1 MTSESRHFIGMKEI
15 LGIEYECPT
24 CHARIYYA
32 IEKVP
37 IHQPFI
43 CNGCRT
49 AVLDDSDGIYMEQ
62 LVKTIKHLQS
72 RGEELDSFRIQI
84 AGETP

>member
-24 CHARIYYA
+24 CQVRINYA

-37 IHQPFI
+37 IHQAFM
-43 CNGCRT
+43 CKGCGM
-49 AVLDDSDGIYMEQ
+49 AVTDESDSKYMEQ
-62 LVKTIKHLQS
+62 LVTTTKHLQS
-72 RGEELDSFRIQI
+72 RGDSLNIFRLQV

>member
-24 CHARIYYA
+24 CHVRIYYTLGT
-32 IEKVP
+32 VP
-37 IHQPFI
+37 VHQPFL
-43 CNGCRT
+43 CKGCGN
-49 AVLDDSDGIYMEQ
+49 AVIDESDSEYMEQ

-72 RGEELDSFRIQI
+72 RGEKLNIFRFQI